1 MNRSIEL
8 YKEVLFKKLNLN
20 EKFLD
25 EIFKKILERNY
36 FDSNKIKKTKNLK
49 KIQHIAKLVK
59 EKNYPKIEELAE
71 KIFGKEF
78 IDNLKLEDM
87 YKKRKKQDDNI
98 YYHYGIKLVE
108 TFRATIPNIERL
120 SFTNKV
126 KSGGM
131 LAQEVPPQ
139 EVPPQ
144 EVPRQDSDKTK
155 KSKKSKKSRQPK
167 SVSHKKKSKLSI
179 SRQHLSDHD
188 NKLEKMLGRCRNKNE
203 DCGICFETIQNDGLL
218 LFKCRRCEKCLHLKC
233 MVEYYHKAT
242 NNKIQCPYCRGV
254 IPKKDLLLHEDLSTE
269 PQEYVD
275 RRANMSMPLPLVA
288 FEVVL
293 IGVFTLPIYG
303 VTGGLIDPI
312 TSSVIIH
319 SVISAGLSS
328 SAIHTMFNS
337 NMN

>member
-20 EKFLD
+20 ENFLD
-25 EIFKKILERNY
+25 EIFKKILEGNY
-36 FDSNKIKKTKNLK
+36 FDSNPIKKTKNLK

-78 IDNLKLEDM
+78 IDNLKLEDV
-87 YKKRKKQDDNI
+87 YKKSKKQDDNI

-108 TFRATIPNIERL
+108 TFRAIIPTIERL

-131 LAQEVPPQ
+131 LAQEVSPQ
-139 EVPPQ
+139 N
-144 EVPRQDSDKTK
+144 SDKTK
-155 KSKKSKKSRQPK
+155 KSKKSRRAK
-167 SVSHKKKSKLSI
+167 SVSIKKKSNLSI
-179 SRQHLSDHD
+179 SRQHFSDHD
-188 NKLEKMLGRCRNKNE
+188 NKLEKMLGRCRNNNE

-233 MVEYYHKAT
+233 MVEYYHKGSS
-242 NNKIQCPYCRGV
+242 NKIQCPYCRGV

-275 RRANMSMPLPLVA
+275 RRANMSTPLVA
-288 FEVVL
+288 TEVVL
-293 IGVFTLPIYG
+293 IGIFALPIYG
-303 VTGGLIDPI
+303 ITGGLIDPI
-312 TSSVIIH
+312 TSSAIIH

-328 SAIHTMFNS
+328 SVIHTMFNS